1 MKDNTTKL
9 RFIELRA
16 EGKSYGRISEELS
29 ISKSTCSEWERELS
43 REIQTRKAE
52 ALEELYDSYGINKEA
67 RVKRITA
74 TLDKIDAAI
83 EEADLSTVPPDKLL
97 KMKLEYEKAL
107 REERDDQFTG
117 YELGTGSE
125 ANLLIVASQIFRKQA
140 SGEISATTAAGLFQS
155 LGKLGSA
162 VASYE
167 NQDLFQFG
175 TVNETEL

>member
-74 TLDKIDAAI
+74 TI